1 MEGAQTAGVAGRGA
15 RITTTEDSTM
25 ADGDVT
31 SGGWDVAGTD
41 AELIRRLQ
49 EALAVEQA
57 KNQVLLY
64 STV

>member
-1 MEGAQTAGVAGRGA
+1 
-15 RITTTEDSTM
+15 M